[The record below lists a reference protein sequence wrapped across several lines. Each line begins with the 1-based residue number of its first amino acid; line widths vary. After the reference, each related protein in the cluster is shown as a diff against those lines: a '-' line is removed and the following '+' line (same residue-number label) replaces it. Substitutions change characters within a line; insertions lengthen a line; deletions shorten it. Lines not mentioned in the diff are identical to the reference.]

1 MKLIKAIPN
10 TITSFN
16 LFFGCL
22 SILFVMK
29 GEPVLAGWMIFCA
42 AICDFFDGFSA
53 SLLNAKSK
61 MGVELDSLADVV
73 SFGVAPG
80 FILYSLMELSHGR
93 RSYIVFEQLDLFLL
107 LAFLLPIFAALRLA
121 KFNVDTRQTT
131 SFIGLPT
138 PAMAIF
144 VASLPMI
151 RQYLYESQSFT
162 YQVFTNNYFYIAIA
176 VTFSLLMVS
185 NIPFFSFKSLSF
197 KWKGNE
203 FRWIFIAIAFVLLIW
218 LQVLAV
224 PFIMLAYFLI
234 SLVIMLVN

>member
-29 GEPVLAGWMIFCA
+29 GEPVLAGWMILCA
-42 AICDFFDGFSA
+42 AVCDFFDGFSA
-53 SLLNAKSK
+53 TLLNAKSK
-61 MGVELDSLADVV
+61 IGVELDSLADVV

-80 FILYSLMELSHGR
+80 FILYHLMELSHGR
-93 RSYIVFEQLDLFLL
+93 RSFIIFEQLDLILL
-107 LAFLLPIFAALRLA
+107 IAFLLPIFSALRLA

-131 SFIGLPT
+131 SFIGFPT

-162 YQVFTNNYFYIAIA
+162 YQVFTNNYFYIAVAI
-176 VTFSLLMVS
+176 TFSLLMVS
-185 NIPFFSFKSLSF
+185 NIPFFSFKSMSF

-203 FRWIFIAIAFVLLIW
+203 FRWIFLVIALVLLVW
-218 LQVLAV
+218 LQVLAI
-224 PFIMLAYFLI
+224 PFILLAYFLI
-234 SLVIMLVN
+234 SLIIMLVS